1 MAPSQSATVE
11 SINDFSDEILIHILS
26 FLPIKQAFKTSIL
39 SKRWLPLCHSL
50 PDLHIND
57 RGVKNTKDWILF
69 CRQMDEVMF
78 SPRSHHVRLKSFH
91 LQCCSEFSMAKD
103 DCFRFD
109 KWIQAAKRRHIQ
121 DLSLYLLYVPMSRTI
136 FCCKTLV
143 VLKLTNMVTVF
154 RCSSVDLPLLKTLY
168 LYCVRFDDT
177 KNLMK
182 LISRCP
188 LLENLK
194 TSYVKARVGIT
205 ATGYTKPLFNLI
217 NAEIRMFEVPL
228 RAIYNVKFLRVFEM
242 GRSLPNEE
250 INSYYKGFPVFEN
263 LTELQLHWCQGI
275 HDWDEVVKMLQNC
288 PKLQT
293 LLIAKAVHSI
303 TKEDWKQTYEYDVPE
318 CVSSHLKI
326 CKIVRYEALEA
337 DFRFA
342 TYILQNARLL
352 QDMTILHTKQ
362 METPQFL
369 EDLSSYPWISRACN
383 LSISKAPFGPA

>member
-1 MAPSQSATVE
+1 
-11 SINDFSDEILIHILS
+11 
-26 FLPIKQAFKTSIL
+26 
-39 SKRWLPLCHSL
+39 
-50 PDLHIND
+50 
-57 RGVKNTKDWILF
+57 
-69 CRQMDEVMF
+69 
-78 SPRSHHVRLKSFH
+78 
-91 LQCCSEFSMAKD
+91 MAKD

-109 KWIQAAKRRHIQ
+109 KWIQAAKRRHVQ

-228 RAIYNVKFLRVFEM
+228 RAVYNVKFLRVFEV
-242 GRSLPNEE
+242 L
-250 INSYYKGFPVFEN
+250 
-263 LTELQLHWCQGI
+263 
-275 HDWDEVVKMLQNC
+275 
-288 PKLQT
+288 
-293 LLIAKAVHSI
+293 
-303 TKEDWKQTYEYDVPE
+303 
-318 CVSSHLKI
+318 
-326 CKIVRYEALEA
+326 
-337 DFRFA
+337 
-342 TYILQNARLL
+342 YIFF
-352 QDMTILHTKQ
+352 IIK
-362 METPQFL
+362 
-369 EDLSSYPWISRACN
+369 YI
-383 LSISKAPFGPA
+383 